1 MSINIKK
8 ITVEDFKKYFKREFK
23 YLIIFNIDT
32 EYKKNVIVYYE
43 PTEEFFQSLISKNK
57 GNIPE
62 QSPEQWEFIEEDYNE
77 YINDNDIEKAM
88 EQARISFNLNIWGQ
102 EEDLIKVAFLLLSA
116 HYLICDLNMSNGGGS
131 SFFMT
136 SKSVDGVSAS
146 YGIPQSILN
155 NISYSYL
162 AKTEFGLKYLQL
174 LAPRLNGYIKIIGG
188 TTSFM

>member
-1 MSINIKK
+1 MTINIKD
-8 ITVEDFKKYFKREFK
+8 ITVEDFKNYFKREFK
-23 YLIIFNIDT
+23 YLIIFNVDT
-32 EYKKNVIVYYE
+32 EYKKNVIVYYD

-62 QSPEQWEFIEEDYNE
+62 YSPEQWEFIEEEYND
-77 YINDNDIEKAM
+77 YINDDDIKKAL
-88 EQARISFNLNIWGQ
+88 EQARISFNSNIWGNN
-102 EEDLIKVAFLLLSA
+102 EDLLKVAFLLLTA

-155 NISYSYL
+155 NINYSYL

-174 LAPRLNGYIKIIGG
+174 LAPRLNGYIKTVIG
-188 TTSFM
+188 TTSFF

>member
-1 MSINIKK
+1 MTINIKD
-8 ITVEDFKKYFKREFK
+8 ITVEDFKNYFKREFK
-23 YLIIFNIDT
+23 YLIIFNVDT
-32 EYKKNVIVYYE
+32 EYKKNVIVYYD

-57 GNIPE
+57 GHIPE
-62 QSPEQWEFIEEDYNE
+62 FSPKQWEFIEEEYND
-77 YINDNDIEKAM
+77 YINDDDIKKAL
-88 EQARISFNLNIWGQ
+88 EQARISFNSNIWGNN
-102 EEDLIKVAFLLLSA
+102 EDLLKVAFLLLTA

-155 NISYSYL
+155 NINYSYL

-174 LAPRLNGYIKIIGG
+174 LAPRLNGYIKTVIG

>member
-62 QSPEQWEFIEEDYNE
+62 QSPEQWEFIEEDYND

>member
-1 MSINIKK
+1 MTINIKD
-8 ITVEDFKKYFKREFK
+8 ITVEDFKNYFKREFK
-23 YLIIFNIDT
+23 YLIIFNVET
-32 EYKKNVIVYYE
+32 EYKKNVIVYYD

-62 QSPEQWEFIEEDYNE
+62 YSPEQWEFIEEEYND
-77 YINDNDIEKAM
+77 YINDDDIKKAL
-88 EQARISFNLNIWGQ
+88 EQARISFNSNIWGNN
-102 EEDLIKVAFLLLSA
+102 EDLLKVAFLLLTA

-155 NISYSYL
+155 NINYSYL

-174 LAPRLNGYIKIIGG
+174 LAPRLNGYIKTVIG

>member
-1 MSINIKK
+1 MTINIKD
-8 ITVEDFKKYFKREFK
+8 ITVEDFKNYFKREFK
-23 YLIIFNIDT
+23 YLIIFNVDT
-32 EYKKNVIVYYE
+32 EYKKNVIVYYD

-62 QSPEQWEFIEEDYNE
+62 YSPEQWEFIEEEYND
-77 YINDNDIEKAM
+77 YINDDDIKKAL
-88 EQARISFNLNIWGQ
+88 EQARISFNSNIWGNN
-102 EEDLIKVAFLLLSA
+102 EDLLKVAFLLLTA

-155 NISYSYL
+155 NINYSYL

-174 LAPRLNGYIKIIGG
+174 LAPRLNGYIKTVIG

>member
-1 MSINIKK
+1 MTINIKD
-8 ITVEDFKKYFKREFK
+8 ITVEDFKNYFKREFK
-23 YLIIFNIDT
+23 YLIIFNVDT
-32 EYKKNVIVYYE
+32 EYKKNVIVYYD

-62 QSPEQWEFIEEDYNE
+62 YSPEQWEFIEEEYTD
-77 YINDNDIEKAM
+77 YINDDDIKKAL
-88 EQARISFNLNIWGQ
+88 EQARISFNSNIWGSN
-102 EEDLIKVAFLLLSA
+102 EDLLKVAFLLLTA

-155 NISYSYL
+155 NINYSYL

-174 LAPRLNGYIKIIGG
+174 LAPRLNGYIKTVIG